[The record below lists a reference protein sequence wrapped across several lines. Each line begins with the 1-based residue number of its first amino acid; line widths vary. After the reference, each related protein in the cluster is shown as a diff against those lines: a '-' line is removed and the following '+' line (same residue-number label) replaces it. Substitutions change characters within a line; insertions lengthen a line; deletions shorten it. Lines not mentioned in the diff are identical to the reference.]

1 MFKKPYGQKP
11 FNYNVKLKI
20 EMRLK
25 KKKKMSDQIIFGKRA
40 NYETLLLDPTLF

>member
-25 KKKKMSDQIIFGKRA
+25 KKKKCLTKSFSEREPITKR
-40 NYETLLLDPTLF
+40 YF